1 MCMIPEYEGDIHVRI
16 PIKHEDQIKQL
27 IQEGK
32 FKNIT
37 QVVRQA
43 LKEFLNKQTMEGGS
57 HE

>member
-1 MCMIPEYEGDIHVRI
+1 MIPEYEGDIHVRI